1 MPRGGAAASIFAR
14 SGAKLSPWQGSGAT
28 KSGDE
33 EQVIALRAQECVD
46 RSERR
51 AKKAQ
56 ASLTGC
62 EKPARDAWA

>member
-1 MPRGGAAASIFAR
+1 MPRGGEAASIFAC
-14 SGAKLSPWQGSGAT
+14 SGAKLSPWQGSGAM
-28 KSGDE
+28 KSADE
-33 EQVIALRAQECVD
+33 KQVSMLRAQECVD

-62 EKPARDAWA
+62 EKPVRDALA